1 MLNRNRDVHAKLWY
15 GLMLSVSFGIIKT
28 FSKLK
33 LIPIIMVNTIKPK
46 FKISLLLY
54 QKQLIFVLKWIML
67 HWLIGKVD

>member
-1 MLNRNRDVHAKLWY
+1 
-15 GLMLSVSFGIIKT
+15 
-28 FSKLK
+28 
-33 LIPIIMVNTIKPK
+33 MVNTIKPK